1 MNLAILKNKGIVLPP
16 SETEEGLTAKEI
28 MDKIRS
34 FYIKFEKCNS
44 LMSDYAEGYFL
55 ELLYHYPKSMC
66 SRNMTETQKSLM
78 ALMYFESKPRPDEK
92 DPIWKGFSYED
103 LSLMFDVSKATV
115 HEAIKQKEA
124 EAKGLLVGV
133 KLREKAKE
141 ITLEQLIE
149 EEKEKLKLRQND
161 KEKRA
166 YNE

>member
-66 SRNMTETQKSLM
+66 NRHMTENQKLLM
-78 ALMYFESKPRPDEK
+78 ALIYFESKPKPEEEN
-92 DPIWKGFSYED
+92 PVWNGFSYED
-103 LSLMFDVSKATV
+103 LSIIFDCSKATV
-115 HEAIKQKEA
+115 HEAIRQKEA
-124 EAKGLLVGV
+124 EAKKLLAGV
-133 KLREKAKE
+133 QLRERAKE
-141 ITLEQLIE
+141 IALKQLVE
-149 EEKEKLKLRQND
+149 EEKQKLWKKKQS
-161 KEKRA
+161 E
-166 YNE
+166 